1 MASKKRLFPNVY
13 PLHIREY
20 DNSLTSRMTAGETET
35 YAVEYSSQSKV
46 NRNEFNPPFARF
58 LTLFSHGLV
67 SRTIEDLRR
76 FARNN
81 NRDDAQDM
89 YIWKRKVTYGEWEL
103 VEKVS
108 GSETNPGRW

>member
-1 MASKKRLFPNVY
+1 MATKKRLFPQVY
-13 PLHIREY
+13 PLHISEY
-20 DNSLTSRMTAGETET
+20 DGNKSASLQPGETEA

-46 NRNEFNPPFARF
+46 NRNDFHPPLARF
-58 LTLFSHGLV
+58 VTLFTSGLT
-67 SRTIEDLRR
+67 SRVMEDLRT
-76 FARNN
+76 FARMR